1 MIVDAHTHLG
11 SVAGFY
17 APDCGPEALLSLMDA
32 LGIDVAVQIEHGGLF
47 ECFEEAYAASRAT
60 YEASGGRLRYA
71 LVYHPR
77 YASESLGFLRRG
89 LAGRGAVAIKIHPG
103 QHQVFP
109 EDPSYEPAWQLAA
122 ELGVPL
128 VTHSWA
134 LSDYNPTQRFATP
147 EHFEHYVARYPQVNL
162 ILGHAG
168 GRYEGHLVAVDL
180 AQRYP
185 NVYLDLSGDVYSF
198 RLIEWLVEQAGA
210 DRLLFGSD
218 AIWMDPR
225 TTLGRILDADITPAE
240 KAMILGGNACRLFRL
255 PGAHSEGTAVL

>member
-1 MIVDAHTHLG
+1 MLV
-11 SVAGFY
+11 
-17 APDCGPEALLSLMDA
+17 LMDH
-32 LGIDVAVQIEHGGLF
+32 LGIDMAIQIEHGGLF
-47 ECFEEAYAASRAT
+47 ECFEEAYTASRAI
-60 YEASGGRLRYA
+60 YEASGGRIGYA

-77 YASESLGFLRRG
+77 YAPETLALLRRG
-89 LAGRGAVAIKIHPG
+89 LAGQGAVAIKIHPG

-109 EDPSYEPAWQLAA
+109 EDPCYEPAWQLAA

-134 LSDYNPTQRFATP
+134 LSDYNPSQRFATP

-162 ILGHAG
+162 VLGHAG

-198 RLIEWLVEQAGA
+198 NLIEWLVAQAGA
-210 DRLLFGSD
+210 ARLLFGSD

-225 TTLGRILDADITPAE
+225 TTLGRILDADITSAE

-255 PGAHSEGTAVL
+255 PGSAGEGKGAP